1 MKKQVMFMM
10 LGLMLGLGTLLAGC
24 DRDRSEPGS
33 AGTSPGNP
41 NTAPTSTAPTGS
53 GAAPTSPG
61 GAPGGG
67 APAGR

>member
-41 NTAPTSTAPTGS
+41 STAPTGTAPTGS
-53 GAAPTSPG
+53 GTAPTSPG
-61 GAPGGG
+61 AAPG